1 MIHDGRSFVV
11 NILSLPFNARVG
23 ITLSTQDDC
32 LQALDSGRCH
42 ENHLRTI
49 HSSALFAEAEATSGE
64 FLNRS
69 RGERTDVGGVV
80 RRSAAKYLRP
90 ATGVVSSRV
99 KTEREVIVEA
109 IATVDT
115 RGKALVEINIEIFDQ
130 EGKQVGSFGFTW
142 LIALETFKNGGS

>member
-1 MIHDGRSFVV
+1 MSTPSRRLDPATCQT
-11 NILSLPFNARVG
+11 SLLR
-23 ITLSTQDDC
+23 
-32 LQALDSGRCH
+32 LQA
-42 ENHLRTI
+42 I
-49 HSSALFAEAEATSGE
+49 SAATCACGPRRPCCAEAEATSGE
-64 FLNRS
+64 FLNGS

-80 RRSAAKYLRP
+80 RRSAAKYSRP